1 MTETKTR
8 TWARAVSWRLIAML
22 ITIPFAGWQG
32 AIALAIIHTIIFYVH
47 ERVWLRV
54 SWGKQ

>member
-1 MTETKTR
+1 
-8 TWARAVSWRLIAML
+8 ML

-54 SWGKQ
+54 GWGKQ